1 MDIIKKTHYILNFL
15 EKNIYQ
21 NYFISIKFIQ
31 TMFFCP
37 YILQFKIIINLS
49 KIVFFWIPIS
59 NHAC

>member
-1 MDIIKKTHYILNFL
+1 MDKKKTHYILNFL
-15 EKNIYQ
+15 KKILIKI
-21 NYFISIKFIQ
+21 ISYPSQFIQ